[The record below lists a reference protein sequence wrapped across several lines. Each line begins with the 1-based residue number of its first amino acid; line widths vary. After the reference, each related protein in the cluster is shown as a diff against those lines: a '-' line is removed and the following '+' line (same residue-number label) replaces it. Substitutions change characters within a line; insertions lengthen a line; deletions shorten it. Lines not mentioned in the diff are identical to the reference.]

1 MIFKLIIQGRI
12 SILPSKLKISK
23 VIGII
28 ILTALCLSCSTTR
41 WHSRIYEPSQY
52 KEIDTAAPFLKCHTK
67 TGEVYVLSDWK
78 IQEEQKLIS
87 GQGSFYDVNRNL
99 VKQDTFTIFLDSLV
113 LLETNQPEK
122 VMHSQ
127 IGVMTVLTAASL
139 ALTIYCITNPKA
151 CFGSCPTFYAKDD
164 TGGWALQ
171 AEGFSS
177 SIAKILEEID
187 LDPLFT
193 AHPKSKHFELQMRNE
208 ALETHAVNSV
218 RLYAV
223 PKSRPATRVFKN
235 NSGNFYPITTTVSPN
250 YSSSTDP
257 AFLSNIQCY
266 DGKEYFSPAGD
277 KNLAEKEVIELEFP
291 VLAGHTGLAIRAR
304 NSLLS
309 TYLFYQGLAY
319 MGKAAGEYMAGLEAG
334 EETLRKKAGGI
345 GQVLGGIEIL
355 VRKTKGNWQK
365 IGTFKYT
372 GPIAHE
378 VLIFP
383 LPLELQNDSLKVR
396 LRLTKGHWRIDWVAL
411 AQLESPVKPLI
422 LEPQKVFKDS
432 LEDHQ
437 ALISILDTTS
447 YLFTYPGD
455 IYSLVFELPS
465 APESYELFLES
476 SGYYYEW
483 MRKEWL
489 EEENPQMVMLLFG
502 KPEKALK
509 KLAPEYKK
517 VESQLEEIFWQSR
530 ISR

>member
-1 MIFKLIIQGRI
+1 M
-12 SILPSKLKISK
+12 LPFGPEKPKI
-23 VIGII
+23 IGII
-28 ILTALCLSCSTTR
+28 ILVALCLSCSTTR

-67 TGEVYVLSDWK
+67 SGEVYVLSDWK
-78 IQEEQKLIS
+78 IQEEQKLIT

-99 VKQDTFTIFLDSLV
+99 VKQDTFTISLDSLV
-113 LLETNQPEK
+113 LIETNQPEK

-151 CFGSCPTFYAKDD
+151 CFGSCPTFYAKDS
-164 TGGWALQ
+164 TGEWTLQ

-177 SIAKILEEID
+177 SIAKILEETD
-187 LDPLFT
+187 LDPLFSAT
-193 AHPKSKHFELQMRNE
+193 SKNKNFELQMRNE

-223 PKSRPATRVFKN
+223 PKSRPSARVFKD
-235 NSGNFYPITTTVSPN
+235 NSGKFYPITTTVSPN
-250 YSSSTDP
+250 YCSSVDS
-257 AFLSNIQCY
+257 ACLSAMQSH

-291 VLAGHTGLAIRAR
+291 ALRGRTGLVIRAR

-334 EETLRKKAGGI
+334 EEILRKKAGGI
-345 GQVLGGIEIL
+345 GQVLGGIEL
-355 VRKTKGNWQK
+355 FVKRPGGSWCK
-365 IGTFKYT
+365 IGKFNYT
-372 GPIAHE
+372 GPIAQE
-378 VLIFP
+378 VEVFP
-383 LPLELQNDSLKVR
+383 LPSEFQNDPLKVR
-396 LRLTKGHWRIDWVAL
+396 LRLTKGHWRIEWVAL
-411 AQLESPVKPLI
+411 AQLESPVKPLV

-465 APESYELFLES
+465 APETYELFLES
-476 SGYYYEW
+476 RGYYYEW

-517 VESQLEEIFWQSR
+517 VEAQLEEIFWQSR